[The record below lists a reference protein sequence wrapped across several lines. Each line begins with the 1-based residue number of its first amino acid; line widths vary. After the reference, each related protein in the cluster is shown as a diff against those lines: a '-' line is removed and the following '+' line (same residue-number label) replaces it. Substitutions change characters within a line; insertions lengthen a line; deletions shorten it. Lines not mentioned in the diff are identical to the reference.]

1 MSCCCSSSVLTSS
14 RGIGGRPWSLFLM
27 FVCSI
32 FFFFQAEDG
41 IRDHCVTGVQT
52 CALPISITSAWYG
65 LRTMER
71 ARKRLTKR
79 KRPRAPR
86 RPTRVAT
93 PRPTPAEKRL
103 LGLSREIARLPL
115 AAALGKLAAAW
126 APGGPLLYEVAT
138 AWTESH
144 GNKTSALALAWAREQ
159 VRLSLQEI
167 IEATPKDKRG
177 RIEAT
182 PETLAW
188 VVLAGCEALAHEPPS
203 AVADRVHAL
212 LELTGHAAPG
222 D

>member
-1 MSCCCSSSVLTSS
+1 
-14 RGIGGRPWSLFLM
+14 
-27 FVCSI
+27 
-32 FFFFQAEDG
+32 
-41 IRDHCVTGVQT
+41 
-52 CALPISITSAWYG
+52 
-65 LRTMER
+65 MER
-71 ARKRLTKR
+71 ARKRLAKR
-79 KRPRAPR
+79 KRPRVPR

-138 AWTESH
+138 AWTESR

>member
-1 MSCCCSSSVLTSS
+1 
-14 RGIGGRPWSLFLM
+14 
-27 FVCSI
+27 
-32 FFFFQAEDG
+32 
-41 IRDHCVTGVQT
+41 
-52 CALPISITSAWYG
+52 
-65 LRTMER
+65 MER
-71 ARKRLTKR
+71 ARKRLAR
-79 KRPRAPR
+79 RRRPRAPG
-86 RPTRVAT
+86 RPTRGAT

-115 AAALGKLAAAW
+115 AAALGKLAAAG

-138 AWTESH
+138 AWTESR

-188 VVLAGCEALAHEPPS
+188 VVLAGCDALAHEPPS
-203 AVADRVHAL
+203 AGA
-212 LELTGHAAPG
+212 GPGPAPLG
-222 D
+222 LSSHRA